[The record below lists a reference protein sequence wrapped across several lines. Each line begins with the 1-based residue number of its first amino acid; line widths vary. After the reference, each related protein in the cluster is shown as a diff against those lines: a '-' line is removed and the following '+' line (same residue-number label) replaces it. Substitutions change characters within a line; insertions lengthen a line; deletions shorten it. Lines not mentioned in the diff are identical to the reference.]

1 MRPSGRCISLCP
13 YGLVHLHI
21 NYMTVTTAPTSNVL
35 ATELIS
41 EMAGTSSS
49 VDMMI
54 GIGLNKESDAVFFQ
68 YLGDEQTP
76 SALMLPSGKPLTR
89 LANVRLVGLTVAD
102 DVGAF
107 NSTKLNVYIESTAG
121 RQVML
126 TSGLT
131 TLWSQYLV
139 SGLMALFNEF
149 ALDQTFT
156 LDTWKGTSQMRPCFS
171 AIRQAGNKM
180 SCQMLTDQ
188 LKEAKADRD
197 TARSLKIM
205 RDAVEI
211 IHNSVTGG
219 AVEPVSVTEP
229 TTTVEEALDF

>member
-13 YGLVHLHI
+13 YGLIHLHI
-21 NYMTVTTAPTSNVL
+21 THMTVTTAPTSNAL
-35 ATELIS
+35 ATELIT
-41 EMAGTSSS
+41 EMVGSSSS

-68 YLGDEQTP
+68 YLGEEQTP

-102 DVGAF
+102 GAF
-107 NSTKLNVYIESTAG
+107 NQTKLNVYIESTAG

-149 ALDQTFT
+149 SLDQTFT

-197 TARSLKIM
+197 ADRTLKIM

-211 IHNSVTGG
+211 INNSVTGG
-219 AVEPVSVTEP
+219 SVQPVSVSEP

>member
-1 MRPSGRCISLCP
+1 
-13 YGLVHLHI
+13 
-21 NYMTVTTAPTSNVL
+21 MTVTTASTSSAL
-35 ATELIS
+35 ATELIT
-41 EMAGTSSS
+41 EMVGSSSS

-68 YLGDEQTP
+68 YLGEEQTP

-102 DVGAF
+102 NVGAF
-107 NSTKLNVYIESTAG
+107 NSTKLNVYLESTAG

-126 TSGLT
+126 TSGLN
-131 TLWSQYLV
+131 TLWSQYLL
-139 SGLMALFNEF
+139 SGLMACFNEF
-149 ALDQTFT
+149 SLDQTFT
-156 LDTWKGTSQMRPCFS
+156 LDTWKGTSQMRPCFA

-197 TARSLKIM
+197 NERTLKIM

-211 IHNSVTGG
+211 INSSVTGG

-229 TTTVEEALDF
+229 TTTVTEADF

>member
-1 MRPSGRCISLCP
+1 
-13 YGLVHLHI
+13 
-21 NYMTVTTAPTSNVL
+21 
-35 ATELIS
+35 
-41 EMAGTSSS
+41 
-49 VDMMI
+49 MMI

-219 AVEPVSVTEP
+219 SVEPVSVTES
-229 TTTVEEALDF
+229 TVTLDEADF